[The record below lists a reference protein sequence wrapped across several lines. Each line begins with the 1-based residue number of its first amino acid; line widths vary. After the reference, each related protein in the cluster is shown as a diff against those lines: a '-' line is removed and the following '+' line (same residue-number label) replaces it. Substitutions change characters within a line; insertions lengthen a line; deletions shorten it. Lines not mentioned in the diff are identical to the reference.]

1 MGVTGHFG
9 TENYVCKVGII
20 QNLCEYCRL
29 FLFDF
34 CAQTISI
41 PPIYTLLITIN
52 FFWKRKQRGRHEETT
67 CQLE

>member
-20 QNLCEYCRL
+20 QNLCEYCRF
-29 FLFDF
+29 FLLDF
-34 CAQTISI
+34 WAQTISI

-52 FFWKRKQRGRHEETT
+52 FFWKRKQRGRHVEIT